1 MSSSEGE
8 DNVPLAK
15 RRATNDA
22 VNGNGNVASDDPSKD
37 TTNGVKAEKA
47 SDSED
52 DVPLNGRA
60 SRAKAKTPATN
71 GSAKKRTATA
81 AKANGTTTP
90 KAKRAK
96 KEESSETPKP
106 KVKKETSTS
115 SAKSKVKKE
124 TPSPAEKKKSKVKS
138 ESPGPSNN
146 TGEEEDDEE
155 EERKWWEDMGQEDDT
170 QKWTTLEHN
179 GVLFP
184 PPYEP
189 LPNSVRLI
197 YDRKRVV
204 LKPEAEEVA
213 GFFGA
218 MINTQHAENVVFQ
231 QNFFN
236 DFLRVL
242 EESGGAQTEDGKSI
256 ELTDFHKCDF
266 TEIFNHYEKLRNQ
279 KKALSSIEKKKL
291 KAERDAMEEKYK
303 TCLIDGRREPVGNFR
318 IEPPGLFRGRGKHP
332 KTGKLKARVQP
343 EQVIINIGKDAV
355 VPEPPEGHEW
365 AEVRHDNTVTWL
377 ANWKENINGNN
388 KYVLL
393 AASSSMKGKS
403 DFKKF
408 EKAREL
414 KKHVKRIR
422 ADYRKELDAQKTEH
436 RQRATAMYLIDVLAL
451 RAGGEKGEDEADTVG
466 CCSLR
471 YEHVTLKPPNIVV
484 FDFLGKD
491 SIRYY
496 QEVEVDKKVFR
507 NLKIFKK
514 NKTEGDDI
522 FDRLDPSILNRH
534 LQNYMPGLT
543 AKVFR
548 TYNATYTM
556 EQQIDKI
563 PNEGTVGEKV
573 VAFNAANRT
582 VAILCNHQRSVA
594 KGHEASVGKIEDRL
608 KELNWEKTRLK
619 KKILQLDKGEKK
631 KDPQYFEEIDTFTKE
646 EIAEIQAKI
655 IERDQIRAERKFQR
669 ENEKLEAEGEKVQGD
684 DVWKERQAKVDEKA
698 AAFKEELKSG
708 NPALKNTDTVEKLKE
723 QVKKLEDRITNTSL
737 QLKDKEDNSTVALS
751 TSKMNYIDPRITVMF
766 SKKFEVPIEKL
777 FTKTLREK
785 FAWAIESAD
794 EKWRF

>member
-1 MSSSEGE
+1 M
-8 DNVPLAK
+8 
-15 RRATNDA
+15 
-22 VNGNGNVASDDPSKD
+22 
-37 TTNGVKAEKA
+37 
-47 SDSED
+47 
-52 DVPLNGRA
+52 NGRA
-60 SRAKAKTPATN
+60 NRAKATKAATN
-71 GSAKKRTATA
+71 GASKKRTASA
-81 AKANGTTTP
+81 AKANGTATP
-90 KAKRAK
+90 RAKRAK
-96 KEESSETPKP
+96 KEESSDPKP
-106 KVKKETSTS
+106 QT
-115 SAKSKVKKE
+115 KVKKE
-124 TPSPAEKKKSKVKS
+124 TPSSSTPVKSKVKKEVSATPTAAKKSSVKS
-138 ESPGPSNN
+138 ESSPGPSNN
-146 TGEEEDDEE
+146 TGEDEDDEE
-155 EERKWWEDMGQEDDT
+155 EERKWWEEVGQEDDT

-189 LPNSVRLI
+189 LPKQVRLI
-197 YDRKRVV
+197 YDKKRVV

-218 MINTQHAENVVFQ
+218 MINTQHAENEVFQ
-231 QNFFN
+231 QNFFH

-242 EESGGAQTEDGKSI
+242 KESGGAQTEKGEAI

-266 TEIFNHYEKLRNQ
+266 TEIFDHYERLRNQ
-279 KKALSSIEKKKL
+279 KKSMSSIEKKKI

-343 EQVIINIGKDAV
+343 EQVIINIGKDAT

-403 DFKKF
+403 DLKKF

-422 ADYRKELDAQKTEH
+422 ADYRKELDAEKTEH

-507 NLKIFKK
+507 NLRIFKK
-514 NKTEGDDI
+514 NKSEGDDI
-522 FDRLDPSILNRH
+522 FDRLDPGILNRH

-548 TYNATYTM
+548 TYNATFTM

-563 PNEGTVGEKV
+563 ANEGTVGEKV

-582 VAILCNHQRSVA
+582 VAILCNHQRTVA

-631 KDPQYFEEIDTFTKE
+631 KNPQYFEEIDTFTKE

-655 IERDQIRAERKFQR
+655 IERDQIRAERRFQR
-669 ENEKLEAEGEKVQGD
+669 ENEKLQAEGEKVQGD

-698 AAFKEELKSG
+698 AAFKDELKTG
-708 NPALKNTDTVEKLKE
+708 KPALKNTDTVEKLKE
-723 QVKKLEDRITNTSL
+723 QVKKLEDRVVNTSL

>member
-1 MSSSEGE
+1 M
-8 DNVPLAK
+8 
-15 RRATNDA
+15 
-22 VNGNGNVASDDPSKD
+22 
-37 TTNGVKAEKA
+37 
-47 SDSED
+47 
-52 DVPLNGRA
+52 NGRA
-60 SRAKAKTPATN
+60 NRTKAKKAATN
-71 GSAKKRTATA
+71 GTAKKRTATA
-81 AKANGTTTP
+81 VKANGTATP

-96 KEESSETPKP
+96 KEGTSEPAKS
-106 KVKKETSTS
+106 KVKKETSTSSTS

-124 TPSPAEKKKSKVKS
+124 TPAAVDKMKSKVKS

-146 TGEEEDDEE
+146 TGEEEEEEE

-189 LPNSVRLI
+189 LPKSVRLI
-197 YDRKRVV
+197 YDGKRVV

-218 MINTQHAENVVFQ
+218 MINTQHAENEVFQ

-242 EESGGAQTEDGKSI
+242 KDSGGAQTEKGEPI

-266 TEIFNHYEKLRNQ
+266 KEIFDHYEKLRNQ
-279 KKALSSIEKKKL
+279 KKAMSSIEKKKL

-303 TCLIDGRREPVGNFR
+303 TCVIDGRREPVGNFR

-355 VPEPPEGHEW
+355 VPEPPEGHQW

-403 DFKKF
+403 DLKKF

-496 QEVEVDKKVFR
+496 QEVEIDKKVFR

-619 KKILQLDKGEKK
+619 KKILQLDQGEKK

-655 IERDQIRAERKFQR
+655 IERDQIRAERRFQR

-684 DVWKERQAKVDEKA
+684 DIWKERQAKVDEKA
-698 AAFKEELKSG
+698 AAFKEELKTG
-708 NPALKNTDTVEKLKE
+708 KPALKNTDTVEKLKE

-794 EKWRF
+794 ENWRF